1 VVHLEELTRLAPPV
15 KATGGSRS
23 ALAALAAACTLAG
36 CEDAASPPVDPAF
49 GQTGRIQVEV
59 RSLLPGGDGF
69 LDEIL
74 IWASNG
80 PWLLTERVS
89 YLGNGGGETIRSSRL
104 NPGELAREY
113 GSLIRQLNEAPGLAL
128 FDGAAP
134 QELHPECGTGGLP
147 FTRVTFTIEDE
158 TGGESARWS
167 RCADGTYL
175 PSNAADPRNLI
186 APGNAAPDAGAARVI
201 TAAQLV
207 RSFTVGD
214 LAVST
219 YRGTTPFASLE
230 QGEDSPAERAS
241 PQVFASSTAE
251 PPASFAAFWADHAGS
266 AAPLP
271 RVSWQTEMVLL
282 VAVGERDEA
291 GVEVR
296 IRRVLPLGVGGTRV
310 EVTERVPG
318 DFCSPA
324 ARATHPYQLVVLP
337 SGGITLPIEFTAPR
351 LERIPCGA

>member
-1 VVHLEELTRLAPPV
+1 M
-15 KATGGSRS
+15 
-23 ALAALAAACTLAG
+23 
-36 CEDAASPPVDPAF
+36 
-49 GQTGRIQVEV
+49 
-59 RSLLPGGDGF
+59 
-69 LDEIL
+69 DEIL

-80 PWLLTERVS
+80 PWRLTERVS
-89 YLGNGGGETIRSSRL
+89 YLGDGGGETTRSSRL

-128 FDGAAP
+128 FDGTVP
-134 QELHPECGTGGLP
+134 QELDPACGTGGLP

-158 TGGESARWS
+158 ELGESAEWT

-186 APGNAAPDAGAARVI
+186 TPGNAAPDAGAARVI

-207 RSFTVGD
+207 RSFTVTD

-219 YRGTTPFASLE
+219 YRGTTPFAALE
-230 QGEDSPAERAS
+230 QGEDSPAERATPVVFVS
-241 PQVFASSTAE
+241 PGST
-251 PPASFAAFWADHAGS
+251 PPPSFVEFWAEHAGPE
-266 AAPLP
+266 APLP
-271 RVSWQTEMVLL
+271 PVSWATEMVLL
-282 VAVGERDEA
+282 IAVGEREEA
-291 GVEVR
+291 GIQVQV
-296 IRRVLPLGVGGTRV
+296 RRVLSLGAGNGTRV

-324 ARATHPYQLVVLP
+324 ARETHPYQIVVIP
-337 SGGITLPIEFTAPR
+337 SGGLNMPIEFTAPV